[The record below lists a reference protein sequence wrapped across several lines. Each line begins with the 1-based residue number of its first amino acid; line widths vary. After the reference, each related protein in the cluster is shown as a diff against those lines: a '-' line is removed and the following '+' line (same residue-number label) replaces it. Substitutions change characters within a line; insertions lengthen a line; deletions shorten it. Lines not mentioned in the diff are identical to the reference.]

1 MVDLL
6 IEGNNF
12 MNLFKLILVS
22 FGTISLGLGII
33 GVIVPGLPTTPFLL
47 LSAGLYLRSS
57 EKLYRRLLST
67 KWIGPYIIK
76 YQTNKGL
83 TKRDKIFAIVT
94 MWLMIALS
102 GFIFITSLP
111 VRTGLIVAGLIGT
124 YVMGFIIPT
133 VPISNDKDN

>member
-1 MVDLL
+1 
-6 IEGNNF
+6 
-12 MNLFKLILVS
+12 MNLLKLILVS

-57 EKLYRRLLST
+57 EKLYKRLLST

-76 YQTNKGL
+76 YKTNKGL
-83 TKRDKIFAIVT
+83 TKRSKTIAIIT
-94 MWLMIALS
+94 MWFMIALS
-102 GFIFITSLP
+102 GFVFINSLP
-111 VRTGLIVAGLIGT
+111 ARTALLIAGLIGT

-133 VPISNDKDN
+133 VLISDDKDN